1 MTLTLPSDNSKFFC
15 QNRLSAALLS
25 LTSRPEALQDV
36 AVALAAQNVPIELDT
51 VSFTMNFP
59 RLALIIRLDQNTY

>member
-1 MTLTLPSDNSKFFC
+1 VTLTLPSDN
-15 QNRLSAALLS
+15 
-25 LTSRPEALQDV
+25 TLQDV

-59 RLALIIRLDQNTY
+59 RKTFAKSDFGKSLKELGLTPSAVLQIS